1 MSDSG
6 SEACA
11 AKAAACGVKIVGRI
25 DVECGGG
32 EIHEDALLGRQAVD
46 ELAQSGVARDFER
59 AGV

>member
-6 SEACA
+6 REAGGTE
-11 AKAAACGVKIVGRI
+11 AAACCLEIVGRI

-32 EIHEDALLGRQAVD
+32 EIHEHALLGRQAVD